1 MKVTIVTP
9 SYNQAPFL
17 ERAIESIWGQSGDFE
32 LEHIVADGGSIDG
45 SVDIIKRYATL
56 LENGQFSPRC
66 RGLTFSWWSRKD
78 NGQSDALNQGF
89 QLATGAI
96 LGWIN
101 SDDCFADD
109 FALDRVCRA
118 FAATGAD
125 IVVGNAL
132 HVDESGHPIDVPTL
146 INDLSGES
154 FQRSLPKLKRFD
166 FIIQPSCLFRREIWE
181 RLGIETRYAYV
192 MDWDL
197 WIRAYD
203 SGFRFVKIDDVVGCN
218 RLHADAKT
226 VKGGLR
232 KYEEAL
238 EIFRKYECWCPNRL
252 YHYIYWMMLR
262 AQSVPWAAPLVDP
275 LVTVGKLIRNAL
287 VQRFRLY

>member
-17 ERAIESIWGQSGDFE
+17 ERAFESIWGQSGNFE
-32 LEHIVADGGSIDG
+32 LEHIVADGGSTDG
-45 SVDIIKRYATL
+45 SVDIIERYAKK
-56 LENGQFSPRC
+56 LESGQFSPRC
-66 RGLTFSWWSRKD
+66 RDLTFSWWSRSDK
-78 NGQSDALNQGF
+78 GQSDALNQGF
-89 QLATGAI
+89 QRATGTI

-109 FALDRVCRA
+109 LALDRVTRA
-118 FAATGAD
+118 FTSNGAD
-125 IVVGNAL
+125 VVVGNAL
-132 HVDESGHPIDVPTL
+132 HIDETDRPVDVPTL

-154 FQRSLPKLKRFD
+154 FQSSLPKLKRFD

-181 RLGIETRYAYV
+181 KLGIETRYAYV

-203 SGFRFVKIDDVVGCN
+203 AGYRFIKIDEVIGCN

-226 VKGGLR
+226 VVGGLR

-238 EIFRKYECWCPNRL
+238 EIFRKNDCWCPNRI
-252 YHYIYWMMLR
+252 YHYIYWVLLR
-262 AQSVPWAAPLVDP
+262 AQQAPWAAPLVDP
-275 LVTVGKLIRNAL
+275 IVIVGKQIRNSL